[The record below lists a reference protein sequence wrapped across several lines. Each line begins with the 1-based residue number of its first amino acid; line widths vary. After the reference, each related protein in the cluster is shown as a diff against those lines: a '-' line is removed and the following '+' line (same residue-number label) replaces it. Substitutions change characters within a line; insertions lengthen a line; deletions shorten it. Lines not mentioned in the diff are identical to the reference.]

1 MKKLLFVIHTL
12 DGGGAEK
19 VLIDILKHFDYASYE
34 VTLFLEFKEG
44 TYLNDLPNEVRLLAL
59 HPKNTIWFERLH
71 RILRTFHC
79 YAFVHALVYKLLFLN
94 LLKEDKTRDDFVHE
108 QHLLIQGRKNVLL
121 MGCGHKGVLNI
132 IRQCP
137 AAPDI
142 VIGGFHLYSPRTGE
156 CLPEPV
162 IMDLAANLP
171 DAVYYTGH
179 CTGDK
184 ALEILT
190 RELREIHPLM
200 TGTVIEA

>member
-1 MKKLLFVIHTL
+1 MI
-12 DGGGAEK
+12 
-19 VLIDILKHFDYASYE
+19 
-34 VTLFLEFKEG
+34 
-44 TYLNDLPNEVRLLAL
+44 
-59 HPKNTIWFERLH
+59 
-71 RILRTFHC
+71 
-79 YAFVHALVYKLLFLN
+79 
-94 LLKEDKTRDDFVHE
+94 
-108 QHLLIQGRKNVLL
+108 L

-132 IRQCP
+132 IGQCP

-184 ALEILT
+184 ALAILT

>member
-1 MKKLLFVIHTL
+1 MCFLWAAVIK
-12 DGGGAEK
+12 GAE
-19 VLIDILKHFDYASYE
+19 YYQTMSGS
-34 VTLFLEFKEG
+34 T
-44 TYLNDLPNEVRLLAL
+44 
-59 HPKNTIWFERLH
+59 
-71 RILRTFHC
+71 
-79 YAFVHALVYKLLFLN
+79 
-94 LLKEDKTRDDFVHE
+94 
-108 QHLLIQGRKNVLL
+108 
-121 MGCGHKGVLNI
+121 
-132 IRQCP
+132 
-137 AAPDI
+137 PDI